1 MELSTTTKNFAIA
14 AITALALG
22 IAPTARA
29 DNMGCS
35 NATLK
40 GTFAHIGSG
49 FTTAP
54 PSMAGPLNGVGTD
67 TFDGNGNITGTA
79 ALNLNG
85 TPAALILNGTAA
97 PLVTEKGTY
106 KVNLDCTGS
115 YTVQFFVGGA
125 PSGSTTVFFVI
136 ANSGNEIHGVCV
148 DLGSVTTHTFLRQ
161 FPAGD
166 WRQ

>member
-22 IAPTARA
+22 IAPAARA
-29 DNMGCS
+29 NNMGCS

-40 GTFAHIGSG
+40 GTFAHIGTG

-79 ALNLNG
+79 TLNLNG
-85 TPAALILNGTAA
+85 VPV
-97 PLVTEKGTY
+97 PVPVTEKGTY
-106 KVNLDCTGS
+106 KVNPDCTGS
-115 YTVQFFVGGA
+115 YTVQFFVGGS
-125 PSGSTTVFFVI
+125 PSGSTNVSFVI
-136 ANSGNEIHGVCV
+136 ADSGNEIHGVCT
-148 DLGSVTTHTFLRQ
+148 DQGSVTTHTFLRQ